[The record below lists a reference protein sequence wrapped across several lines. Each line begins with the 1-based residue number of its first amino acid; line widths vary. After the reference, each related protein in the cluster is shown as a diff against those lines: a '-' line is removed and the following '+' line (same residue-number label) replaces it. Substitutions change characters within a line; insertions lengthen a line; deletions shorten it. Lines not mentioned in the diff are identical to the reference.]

1 MSYLAQISG
10 QKTSTGSAVSS
21 GQIGQLL
28 SSNASGVAIPLSG
41 AVVNVTSLILTAGFW
56 QADGRILY
64 TCSASG
70 GPFYACMSLTS
81 AAVSPDL
88 GQVGFWW
95 DSVSTLGEGVAMPTL
110 YVNVAFGLTQTVYIC
125 AKWDPAGSTPT
136 APVALAEINAIRVA

>member
-10 QKTSTGSAVSS
+10 QQTSTGSVVSS
-21 GQIGQLL
+21 GQVGQLL
-28 SSNASGVAIPLSG
+28 SSSASGVAIPLSG
-41 AVVNVTSLILTAGFW
+41 AVVNITSLILTAGLW

-64 TCSASG
+64 TASAG
-70 GPFYACMSLTS
+70 GPFYACMSLTT

-95 DSVSTLGEGVAMPTL
+95 DTVSTQGVAMPTL

-125 AKWDPAGSTPT
+125 AKWDTTGTTPT